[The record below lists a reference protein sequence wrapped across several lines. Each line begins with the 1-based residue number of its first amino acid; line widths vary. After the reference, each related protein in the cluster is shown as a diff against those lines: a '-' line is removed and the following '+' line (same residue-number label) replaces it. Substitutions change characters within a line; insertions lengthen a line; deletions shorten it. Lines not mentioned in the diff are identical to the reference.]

1 MFLLTWK
8 RKTTMR
14 IIGDVH
20 QKISEYAKLIQGQD
34 ESICVGDFGFADEH
48 RWHMQNVSLN
58 HKINFGNH
66 DDTNFLHELHSC
78 GNYSVVHDGEIFTIR
93 GAQSTDKVLRYSG
106 INYWD
111 DEELSYSAAEKM
123 LDLYEITQPRIVI
136 SHDCPEIVRQKMFGI
151 YDPTFT
157 SRLLNTTLEIWQPKI
172 WIFGHHHQSKNL
184 FVGKTRFICLAEL
197 ETFDL

>member
-1 MFLLTWK
+1 
-8 RKTTMR
+8 MR

-20 QKISEYAKLIQGQD
+20 QKISEYVKLIQEQD

-48 RWHMQNVSLN
+48 RWHMQNVSPK

-78 GNYSVVHDGEIFTIR
+78 GNYSVIRDGEIFTIR
-93 GAQSTDKVLRYSG
+93 GAQSTDRILRYAG

-123 LDLYEITQPRIVI
+123 LDLYEITKPKIVI
-136 SHDCPEIVRQKMFGI
+136 SHDCPEIVRQRMLGI
-151 YDPTFT
+151 YDSTFT
-157 SRLLNTTLEIWQPKI
+157 SKLLDEVWHTWQPEI

-184 FVGKTRFICLAEL
+184 ILDNTWFICLNEL